1 MKDRRTALHVLVLL
15 VSGVLL
21 VDQFL
26 FQREERT
33 SYIDSTVLR
42 EKHSSVGYSR
52 WRRWNYKEGPR
63 LTLHTYSYW
72 YVEHL
77 TNGRWFQLK
86 SGDNGVLQHGDSLD
100 VTIACLSGRVLR
112 FAPLDD
118 QRTRTTADAC
128 EDLVPFLFLL
138 APLSLWLLVG
148 TSGADGRYYLHF
160 LLIVIGLS
168 FLIALFATTF
178 PLMRAL
184 DLVPMA

>member
-1 MKDRRTALHVLVLL
+1 MKDRRAALHVLVLL
-15 VSGVLL
+15 VSSVLL
-21 VDQFL
+21 ADQFL
-26 FQREERT
+26 FHREER
-33 SYIDSTVLR
+33 SIYLDSTVLR
-42 EKHSSVGYSR
+42 EEHPSVSYSR
-52 WRRWNYKEGPR
+52 WRRWNYKPGPV

-77 TNGRWFQLK
+77 ANGRWFQLK
-86 SGDNGVLQHGDSLD
+86 SGDNGVLQHGDSVD
-100 VTIACLSGRVLR
+100 VVVACISGRVLS

-118 QRTRTTADAC
+118 GSTRTTADAC

-138 APLSLWLLVG
+138 APLSLWLLAG
-148 TSGADGRYYLHF
+148 ASGADGRYYLHF

-184 DLVPMA
+184 DMVPMA